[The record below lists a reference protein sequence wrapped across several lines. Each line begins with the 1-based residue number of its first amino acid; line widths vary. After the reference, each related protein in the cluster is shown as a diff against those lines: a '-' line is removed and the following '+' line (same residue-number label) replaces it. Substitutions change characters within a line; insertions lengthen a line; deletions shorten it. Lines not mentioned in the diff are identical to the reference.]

1 MEAISKK
8 VEFYVTTKGK
18 IPFME
23 WLESLKDIKARVQIK
38 KRLRRAELGNL
49 GEYNTVGQ
57 GVFEMKIHF
66 GPGYR
71 VYFGMEGQRLVILL
85 CGGDK
90 RTQSKDIK
98 LAHEY
103 WADWRTS

>member
-1 MEAISKK
+1 MSN
-8 VEFYVTTKGK
+8 GK
-18 IPFME
+18 TPFSE
-23 WLESLKDIKARVQIK
+23 WLDSLRDIKARAQIK

-49 GEYNTVGQ
+49 GEYNSVGH
-57 GVFEMKIHF
+57 GVHEMKIHF

-71 VYFGMEGQRLVILL
+71 VYFGMEEQRLIVLL

-90 RTQSKDIK
+90 STQSKDVK

-103 WADWRTS
+103 WADWRQS